1 MSQCPLF
8 NQRGSMFSFIVSI
21 IAVTLLIL
29 SACASSEKT
38 LLALKISGKTAAGIL
53 PFLLIIILIIGF
65 LLAFVPAHVIASL
78 IGRHAGFRGVLIASL
93 IGSILLV
100 PHFVAAPLAASLL
113 HQGAGIPAIA
123 AFITT
128 LVMVGIVTM
137 PMEIEL
143 LGRKFAV
150 WRNILSFGFALLIA
164 LAMGAL
170 L

>member
-1 MSQCPLF
+1 
-8 NQRGSMFSFIVSI
+8 MFSVIISV
-21 IAVTLLIL
+21 IAVLLLAL
-29 SACASSEKT
+29 SAFKSRQKT
-38 LLALKISGKTAAGIL
+38 LLALKIAGKTAAGIL
-53 PFLLIIILIIGF
+53 PFLLIIIVVIGF
-65 LLAFVPAHVIASL
+65 LLTFVPAHVIASL
-78 IGRHAGFRGVLIASL
+78 IGARAGFWGVLIASL
-93 IGSILLV
+93 IGSILLI

-123 AFITT
+123 AFVTT

-143 LGRKFAV
+143 MGRKFTI

-164 LAMGAL
+164 LIMGVL

>member
-1 MSQCPLF
+1 
-8 NQRGSMFSFIVSI
+8 MFSFIVSI
-21 IAVTLLIL
+21 IAIFFLVL
-29 SACASSEKT
+29 SVCANREKT
-38 LLALKISGKTAAGIL
+38 LLALKTSGKTAAGIL
-53 PFLLIIILIIGF
+53 PFLLIIIIVIGF
-65 LLAFVPAHVIASL
+65 LTTFVPGNIIASL
-78 IGRHAGFRGVLIASL
+78 MGRRAGFWGVLVASL

-137 PMEIEL
+137 PMEIEVM
-143 LGRKFAV
+143 GKKFTI
-150 WRNILSFGFALLIA
+150 WRNLLSFGFALLIA
-164 LAMGAL
+164 LVMGAL